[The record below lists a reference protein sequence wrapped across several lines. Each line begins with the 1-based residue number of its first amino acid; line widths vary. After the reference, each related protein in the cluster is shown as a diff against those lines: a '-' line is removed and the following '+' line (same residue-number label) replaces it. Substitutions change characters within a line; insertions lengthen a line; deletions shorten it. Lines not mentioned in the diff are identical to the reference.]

1 MNNKLYLGIAVAAAV
16 VLIAVVVLI
25 ICLTSC
31 GGSAEKTADVN
42 KTEAQPLFEFETVMP
57 EENDDYPVAFISAT
71 DFHALME
78 ADNTYA
84 IADLFTSEL
93 EPYGAALHLINE
105 VNISGTD
112 VVLISSKSG
121 MYLEKGDYVYDI
133 DYSNCARYVF
143 DIDGDGEDE
152 LIFYTCEINDERT
165 KFVCT
170 YYVIEAGESE
180 VYWCRYNSA
189 WAVGSS
195 KAEMSMT
202 DIDITAVEGAMAEG
216 EVFLVSLMIPG
227 VDKEVYGQL
236 VCDTTGEEPFL
247 YIEAG
252 EYNDLLKRV
261 DGLDR

>member
-31 GGSAEKTADVN
+31 GGSAKTGGEAAADN
-42 KTEAQPLFEFETVMP
+42 TLFEFETTMT
-57 EENDDYPVAFISAT
+57 EEDQDYPVACISAT

-78 ADNTYA
+78 DENTFSVA
-84 IADLFTSEL
+84 NLFAEEL
-93 EPYGAALHLINE
+93 EPYGATLHLINE
-105 VNISGTD
+105 VIISGTD
-112 VVLISSKSG
+112 YMSVKSKSG
-121 MYLEKGDYVYDI
+121 MYLEKGKDVIDI

-143 DIDGDGEDE
+143 DIDGDSEDE
-152 LIFYTCEINDERT
+152 LIFYTCEINPERT
-165 KFVCT
+165 RFVCT

-236 VCDTTGEEPFL
+236 VCDITGEEPFL